1 FHAWCYSFCVHS
13 PGQRSDP
20 GNPMSE
26 KRAPICECGPCSMQR
41 LQLACPRGY
50 ANFADHVGVNSRM
63 RTGDL
68 ADALV
73 GNEDIV
79 RRVGGSP
86 VVVHRELEHDQTTI
100 ERPLAVRP
108 GNRESGS
115 GYLRRDG
122 DRAVAVVDDP
132 GVLLA
137 TVSAN
142 RDHLAIRPGEG
153 VEE

>member
-1 FHAWCYSFCVHS
+1 MWSLLDAAAATSLSTRVRQFRRPCRCQLQDADRR
-13 PGQRSDP
+13 P
-20 GNPMSE
+20 
-26 KRAPICECGPCSMQR
+26 CG
-41 LQLACPRGY
+41 G
-50 ANFADHVGVNSRM
+50 
-63 RTGDL
+63 
-68 ADALV
+68 LV

-79 RRVGGSP
+79 RRGCGSP

-153 VEE
+153 AEE